1 MTTAR
6 LRRSVTEA
14 ALDGSG
20 QRVGGR
26 AVGPRD
32 RAVLHLARGGNP
44 RGARRDRPDESDG
57 HRSRVAVEARGG
69 LRKKTEVCERGVEL
83 AGIIRAGS
91 CDDVAVGAAAHHRR
105 GQRGAG
111 VIHRHRQRLGLW
123 REARDGRRR
132 VRGHERIDEHAL
144 RRIGDGSRG
153 RGTCFPAGARVAGS
167 AVAAV
172 HVRVRKS
179 SASRGRERQRGE
191 GSAHG
196 MAIRATGR
204 DASMVEGLPAPVGV
218 ATKAAHRCIGIGGDA
233 LVQLI
238 GQHLIVVVAGRA
250 VELAE
255 RRAVA
260 VAGVALDRVRAGG
273 DRKTIMRGRGGRG
286 VGRRL
291 RFVLARDGEEREE
304 TRARLACR
312 GQRDL
317 ASDHRVVHGL
327 PRLEFGGRIASFL
340 KAAIGETSRRICAR
354 RYVIVRSS
362 NSESTRSA
370 RRTVV
375 TGPR

>member
-1 MTTAR
+1 
-6 LRRSVTEA
+6 
-14 ALDGSG
+14 
-20 QRVGGR
+20 
-26 AVGPRD
+26 
-32 RAVLHLARGGNP
+32 
-44 RGARRDRPDESDG
+44 
-57 HRSRVAVEARGG
+57 
-69 LRKKTEVCERGVEL
+69 
-83 AGIIRAGS
+83 
-91 CDDVAVGAAAHHRR
+91 
-105 GQRGAG
+105 
-111 VIHRHRQRLGLW
+111 
-123 REARDGRRR
+123 
-132 VRGHERIDEHAL
+132 
-144 RRIGDGSRG
+144 GDGSRG
-153 RGTCFPAGARVAGS
+153 RGTCLPVGARVAGS

-204 DASMVEGLPAPVGV
+204 DASMAEGLPAPVGV
-218 ATKAAHRCIGIGGDA
+218 ATKAARGCIGIGGDA

-273 DRKTIMRGRGGRG
+273 DRKTIMRG

-317 ASDHRVVHGL
+317 ASDHRVVHRL
-327 PRLEFGGRIASFL
+327 PRLEFGGRVAYFL
-340 KAAIGETSRRICAR
+340 NAAIGETSRRICAR
-354 RYVIVRSS
+354 QYVIVRSS

-370 RRTVV
+370 RR
-375 TGPR
+375 

>member
-1 MTTAR
+1 MTNAR

-32 RAVLHLARGGNP
+32 RAVLHLARGGNA
-44 RGARRDRPDESDG
+44 RGARRGRPDESDG
-57 HRSRVAVEARGG
+57 HRGRVAVEARGG
-69 LRKKTEVCERGVEL
+69 LRKTEVGERGVEL
-83 AGIIRAGS
+83 AGIIRAGG

-111 VIHRHRQRLGLW
+111 VIHRHRQHLGLW

-132 VRGHERIDEHAL
+132 VRGHERIDEHAP
-144 RRIGDGSRG
+144 RRIGDGCRG
-153 RGTCFPAGARVAGS
+153 RGTCLPVGARVAGS
-167 AVAAV
+167 AVVAV
-172 HVRVRKS
+172 HVRVRES

-191 GSAHG
+191 RSAHG

-204 DASMVEGLPAPVGV
+204 DTSMVEGLPAPVGV
-218 ATKAAHRCIGIGGDA
+218 ATKAARSCIGIGGDA

-250 VELAE
+250 VEIAE

-260 VAGVALDRVRAGG
+260 VAGVALDRVRAGD
-273 DRKTIMRGRGGRG
+273 DRKTIMRGRGERG
-286 VGRRL
+286 VGRPL
-291 RFVLARDGEEREE
+291 RSCLAGAGEQREE

-317 ASDHRVVHGL
+317 ASDHRVVHGR
-327 PRLEFGGRIASFL
+327 PRFELVGRSLL
-340 KAAIGETSRRICAR
+340 KAAIGQTAR
-354 RYVIVRSS
+354 AIDRVYVRD
-362 NSESTRSA
+362 
-370 RRTVV
+370 
-375 TGPR
+375 GM